1 MNRTDESDI
10 DLKQVGPL
18 LRYYVKMAR
27 GPGTRHRIWNTSG
40 YNMDSTRVVTTAE
53 VRSKPFS
60 FNDILVVTI
69 VDLGKNSCIIV
80 FDCPEFCAD
89 ENISVD
95 ICATQVDWSNYHCC
109 YNSIFFT
116 NSMQMK
122 ISSLISAHCC
132 D

>member
-27 GPGTRHRIWNTSG
+27 GPGTQQRIWNTSG
-40 YNMDSTRVVTTAE
+40 YNMDSTRVVTTAKI
-53 VRSKPFS
+53 RSKPCNY
-60 FNDILVVTI
+60 NDIFVVTI
-69 VDLGKNSCIIV
+69 VDLEKKSCIIV

-95 ICATQVDWSNYHCC
+95 ICATQVDWYNYYCF
-109 YNSIFFT
+109 YNSFFFT
-116 NSMQMK
+116 NS
-122 ISSLISAHCC
+122 A
-132 D
+132 